1 MDATKNDAL
10 LSIDSSDPVGEPIRE
25 HLVTTAVKFLQ
36 NPRVRPTTLAQKQA
50 FLRKKGLSDL
60 EIETACEQAG
70 LQGGDLNNNIMSSKS
85 SIAQLIPT
93 VNNYHQS
100 RTSLWIKAKDVANM
114 VALISIGSY
123 SLYSLWKSYIAPR
136 IFGTRTRHDQ
146 KYEQLLTSIMQLNE
160 SVCELKQLIKESHL
174 QGLQTAKAHSRS
186 FEIQELKSELVAIK
200 SLLLSRSQ
208 FSSPPAIPSWQLVD
222 ANEGDNSNENSD
234 ESTSRRRKNK
244 ADRGRKE
251 DLTAETD
258 VESERGIRKHP
269 SLDSN
274 NGFQSGSSCE
284 VVFLPKT
291 DSDHSDE

>member
-1 MDATKNDAL
+1 MKRKGSTGNNGL
-10 LSIDSSDPVGEPIRE
+10 LRFDSGGSVEPIRE
-25 HLVTTAVKFLQ
+25 HLVSTAIKFLL
-36 NPRVRPTTLAQKQA
+36 NPHVRPTTLAQKQA
-50 FLRKKGLSDL
+50 FLRKKGLSEF
-60 EIETACEQAG
+60 EIESACVQAG
-70 LQGGDLNNNIMSSKS
+70 LSVDDRISDMPISTANN
-85 SIAQLIPT
+85 
-93 VNNYHQS
+93 HQS

-123 SLYSLWKSYIAPR
+123 SLYSLWKSYVAPR
-136 IFGTRTRHDQ
+136 IFGTQHDQ
-146 KYEQLLTSIMQLNE
+146 KYEQLLTSIMQLNK
-160 SVCELKQLIKESHL
+160 SVCDLKQLIRESHE
-174 QGLQTAKAHSRS
+174 QGIQNAKIHSRS
-186 FEIQELKSELVAIK
+186 IDAQELRSELVAIK

-222 ANEGDNSNENSD
+222 ANEEDNSNENSD

-244 ADRGRKE
+244 GDRGRKE
-251 DLTAETD
+251 EGETD
-258 VESERGIRKHP
+258 AEDERGIRKHP